1 VAAAELSTSVDGN
14 LRSGDGNERRWTMA
28 KSKRKLISQP
38 GQRLLITG
46 MALLTAVLQSG
57 CAGAPDGVEVV
68 AEFELSRYLGT
79 WYEIARLDHSFER
92 GMSRVTANYSLRDD
106 GGVTVVNRG
115 YKLSKQ
121 EWEDAT
127 GKAYF
132 VGAPDM
138 GQLKVSFFGPFYG
151 GYNIIELD
159 KDGYQYALVAGP
171 NRSYLWILAR
181 SPELDQETL
190 DALVDKARNLNFPT
204 DELIYVD
211 QTEVGDPG

>member
-1 VAAAELSTSVDGN
+1 MDKTKTN
-14 LRSGDGNERRWTMA
+14 
-28 KSKRKLISQP
+28 LISKLA
-38 GQRLLITG
+38 QRLLVTS
-46 MALLTAVLQSG
+46 MALLTAIVQSG
-57 CAGAPDGVEVV
+57 CAGVPDGVEVV
-68 AEFELSRYLGT
+68 TEFELSRYLGT

-92 GMSRVTANYSLRDD
+92 GMSRVTANYSMRDD
-106 GGVTVVNRG
+106 GGVAVVNRG

-132 VGAPDM
+132 VGSPDI

-151 GYNIIELD
+151 GYNIMELD
-159 KDGYQYALVAGP
+159 KGGYQYALVAGP
-171 NRSYLWILAR
+171 NRGYLWILAR

-190 DALVDKARNLNFPT
+190 DALVNKAKNLDFPT

-211 QTEVGDPG
+211 HTEIADPG